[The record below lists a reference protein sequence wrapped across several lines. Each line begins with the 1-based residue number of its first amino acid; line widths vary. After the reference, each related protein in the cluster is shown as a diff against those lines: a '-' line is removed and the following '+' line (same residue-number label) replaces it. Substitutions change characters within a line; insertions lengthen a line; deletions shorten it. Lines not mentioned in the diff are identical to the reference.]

1 MPTSEK
7 IASISW
13 CWIALSLAIAA
24 ALLSVLIVI
33 DGSLVALGVPGAN
46 SLQQAS
52 SADEFGAIVTA
63 WRDAGAPALA
73 RAGFSLGW
81 DCLFLVSY
89 GTAFTLA
96 GLKSRDELF
105 PAPGLARAIALVAVV
120 LMPLG
125 AALDAVENILQL
137 KMVVGEFDPQLAQ
150 WSARVTSVKWVLVTP
165 CMLLALV
172 GVTAAVVR
180 TIRRK

>member
-1 MPTSEK
+1 MPISEK
-7 IASISW
+7 IVSISW
-13 CWIALSLAIAA
+13 RWIALALAIAA
-24 ALLSVLIVI
+24 AFLSVLIVT
-33 DGSLVALGVPGAN
+33 DGSLAALGVPGVN

-52 SADEFGAIVTA
+52 STDEFGAIVTA

-89 GTAFTLA
+89 GIVFTLA
-96 GLKSRDELF
+96 GLKARDELF
-105 PAPGLARAIALVAVV
+105 PAPGLARTIALVAIV

-137 KMVVGEFDPQLAQ
+137 QMVVGELDPQLAR
-150 WSARVTSVKWVLVTP
+150 WSARVTGVKWVLVTP

-172 GVTAAVVR
+172 GMTAAVIR
-180 TIRRK
+180 TIRRR